1 MQGSSA
7 GTSGEHSFDWL
18 VLSDGFR
25 SRLRPMTGI
34 SMVGSSDILH
44 FLNIYFVSQKLAKAI
59 ERSGNGA
66 MLHFV
71 YNSDVGCE

>member
-1 MQGSSA
+1 
-7 GTSGEHSFDWL
+7 
-18 VLSDGFR
+18 
-25 SRLRPMTGI
+25 MTGI

-44 FLNIYFVSQKLAKAI
+44 FLNIYFVSPKFAKAI